1 MKRCFHLIE
10 LCKNSTRQGA
20 QNRSGINRIWI
31 VEVEGFKSIIQVA
44 KEEGLYFQGRKEKE
58 TTKRETEISLG
69 NRANSIKQLN

>member
-1 MKRCFHLIE
+1 MKCCFHLIE

-44 KEEGLYFQGRKEKE
+44 KEEGLYFQGEKKKKRQKEKE
-58 TTKRETEISLG
+58 KYPWGIVPTQS
-69 NRANSIKQLN
+69 NN